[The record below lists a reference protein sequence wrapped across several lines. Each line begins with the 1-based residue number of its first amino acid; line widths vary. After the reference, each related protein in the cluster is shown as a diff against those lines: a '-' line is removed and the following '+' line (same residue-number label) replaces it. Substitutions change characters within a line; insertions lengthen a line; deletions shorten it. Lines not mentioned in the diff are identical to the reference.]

1 MACLVSSPTLFS
13 LLPKKENRLLPIYAK
28 YNRNRFPQYQIETS
42 IVQDGPARYVVKRAL
57 SELSHGHIEAIHQGY
72 RWMNDAILDGRIHQP
87 GIIERSE
94 HRIVFEFIE
103 GKSLERLFFE
113 AFLDRDKP
121 QYLRCV
127 DCYHDLLFGSLKT
140 VSAFHLTPDSEV
152 FLKGVDLNFIESE
165 GVFFPNAFLDL
176 VMDNILIT
184 SDGKYY
190 CIDYEWIIPAS
201 FPVAFVFYRSLA
213 NFYGFKYRE
222 FDVERLFPFA
232 ELMNRYGISSSHLE
246 QYAKIEENYQRHIVG
261 DHLYIRSRYLKNR
274 ISIDDLMPCLEGTYQ
289 RLIQTYNENV
299 EQLNLVREDSD
310 TRARQSKKDWEG
322 LIEKVKAK
330 DDLIVR
336 LNSSYSM
343 RIGKAILF
351 PFKYI
356 RDQISRT

>member
-1 MACLVSSPTLFS
+1 M
-13 LLPKKENRLLPIYAK
+13 LPIYAK
-28 YNRNRFPQYQIETS
+28 YNRNRFPQFQIETS
-42 IVQDGPARYVVKRAL
+42 IVQEGPARYVVKRAL
-57 SELSHGHIEAIHQGY
+57 SELSYGHIEAIHQGY
-72 RWMNDAILDGRIHQP
+72 RWMSDAIVDGRINQP
-87 GIIERSE
+87 GIFERND

-113 AFLDRDKP
+113 AFLDGDKP
-121 QYLRCV
+121 QYLQWV
-127 DCYHDLLFGSLKT
+127 DRYHDLLFGSFKT
-140 VSAFHLTPDSEV
+140 VHAFHLTPGNDL

-184 SDGKYY
+184 TDGKYY

-201 FPVAFVFYRSLA
+201 FPVAFVFSRSLS

-222 FDVERLFPFA
+222 FDVERFFPFA
-232 ELMNRYGISSSHLE
+232 ELMNRYGISTDHIE

-261 DHLYIRSRYLKNR
+261 DYLYNRRKYLKNR
-274 ISIDDLMPCLEGTYQ
+274 YSLDDLMPCLDGTRQ
-289 RLIQTYNENV
+289 RQIQTYEENIR
-299 EQLNLVREDSD
+299 QLNLAKEDSD
-310 TRARQSKKDWEG
+310 TTVRQSKKEGEG
-322 LIEKVKAK
+322 LIEQVKAK

-336 LNSSYSM
+336 LHNSHSM

-356 RDQISRT
+356 RDRLSRT